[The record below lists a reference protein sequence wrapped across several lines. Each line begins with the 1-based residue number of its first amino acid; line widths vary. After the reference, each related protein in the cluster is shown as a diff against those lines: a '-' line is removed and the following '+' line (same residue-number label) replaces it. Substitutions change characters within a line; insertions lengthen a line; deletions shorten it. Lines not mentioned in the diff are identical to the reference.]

1 MVKRIIKG
9 ENKMLEFKLLDYK
22 LNEEIY
28 VKDNS
33 LVYILEKDHQIIGY
47 GFLNNKKKNK
57 IEILIKDEYQSNG
70 YGKVLFEKMLEELKE
85 IGDRDVK
92 LTISKDNY
100 KIKNIIKLFNGIL
113 LSNYNGKEEYLIP
126 LV

>member
-1 MVKRIIKG
+1 
-9 ENKMLEFKLLDYK
+9 MLEFKLLDYK